1 MIEQRFGESAPFSL
15 GVEEEVMILDAETLA
30 PVGAVDVLVGGA
42 AGLDLPGTLKTELHA
57 SVVELN
63 TNVCETAAEAL
74 DALRE
79 LRAAADGIARANG
92 LRIAAAGAHPLARAE
107 DLPIVAEPRYEQMV
121 SHVGASA
128 RRQGV
133 NGLHVHVGVP
143 SPDACFHALEGILP
157 WLPLVLALS
166 VNSPYLAGAET
177 GLLSNR
183 AVALAE
189 LPRSGAPPAFRS
201 YVDWE
206 AWVERLVRI
215 GVTTDYTRF
224 WWDVRP
230 HPRFGTLELRM
241 PDQPT
246 ALARTGSFVA
256 LAQALVATVLRSA
269 PRAFEPERRG
279 DYQQNRWSAL
289 RFGMAAELI
298 HPDGERA
305 LLASHLREEL
315 LELLAPVVQELGVAE
330 RLELGDQEA
339 LRQVE
344 IGRSRGLEALCADLV
359 ERTVSSA

>member
-1 MIEQRFGESAPFSL
+1 MIEQHFGESSPFSL
-15 GVEEEVMILDAETLA
+15 GVEEEVMILDGETLA
-30 PVGAVDVLVGGA
+30 PVGAVDVLLRGA
-42 AGLDLPGTLKTELHA
+42 EGLDLPGTLKTELHA

-63 TNVCETAAEAL
+63 TDVCATALEAL
-74 DALRE
+74 GALRR

-92 LRIAAAGAHPLARAE
+92 LRIAAAGAHPVARAE
-107 DLPIVAEPRYEQMV
+107 DLPVVAEPRYEEMV
-121 SHVGASA
+121 AHVGASA

-133 NGLHVHVGVP
+133 NGLHVHVGVA

-166 VNSPYLAGAET
+166 VNSPYVAGVET

-189 LPRSGAPPAFRS
+189 LPRSGGPPAFRS
-201 YVDWE
+201 YEEWE

-215 GVTTDYTRF
+215 GVAADYTRI

-246 ALARTGSFVA
+246 AVERSGALVA
-256 LAQALVATVLRSA
+256 LVQALVATVLRSP
-269 PRAFEPERRG
+269 PRAFAPERRG
-279 DYQQNRWSAL
+279 DYQQNRWAAL
-289 RFGMAAELI
+289 RFGMDAELI

-305 LLASHLREEL
+305 VAAAELRDELVVLVGPVARELGGEEL
-315 LELLAPVVQELGVAE
+315 LELGEP
-330 RLELGDQEA
+330 EA
-339 LRQVE
+339 ARQLE
-344 IGRSRGLEALCADLV
+344 IGRSQGLDALCADLV
-359 ERTVSSA
+359 ERTLSSG